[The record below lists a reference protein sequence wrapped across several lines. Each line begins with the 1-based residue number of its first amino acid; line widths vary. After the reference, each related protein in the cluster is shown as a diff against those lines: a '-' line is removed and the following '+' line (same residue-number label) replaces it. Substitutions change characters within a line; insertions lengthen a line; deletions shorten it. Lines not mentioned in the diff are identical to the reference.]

1 MSFKTEVNRVR
12 RRIMRSITKNV
23 GSSYTEPKKGSLK
36 IEDVKRVLIIRP
48 NHRLGNQLLLTPLVQ
63 EVLNTF
69 PNSEID
75 LFVKGGVAYPVFE
88 NYSRVSK
95 IIQLPRKPFNNLF
108 KYAKSWI
115 SVKSK
120 SYDLVINGDKNSSS
134 GRLLT
139 NLAKAKLKIFGDVD
153 VDIQKNF
160 SDHKH
165 ISKYPIYNLRS
176 NLKRLGFP
184 ENKSPLPV
192 LDIKLSTDEI
202 EKGKVILDG
211 IIKNHKKTICIYTN
225 ATGDKCYSET
235 WWETFYERLQREYP
249 DFNIIEM
256 LPIENISKINF
267 KAASFYSEDIR
278 EMAGIIKNTSIF
290 IAADNGVMHL
300 ASATLTP
307 CIGFFSVTDENV
319 YAPYGNGS
327 VAFNTNHTNIDDW
340 IKGVNGILHWHNYQ
354 V

>member
-1 MSFKTEVNRVR
+1 MSFKTGVNHIR

-88 NYSRVSK
+88 NYSRVTK
-95 IIQLPRKPFNNLF
+95 IIQLPRKPFNALF
-108 KYAKSWI
+108 KYAKSWV

-120 SYDLVINGDKNSSS
+120 AYDLVINGDKNSSS

-139 NLAKAKLKIFGDVD
+139 NLAKAKLKIFGDID
-153 VDIQKNF
+153 VDIQNKFN
-160 SDHKH
+160 DHKH

-176 NLKRLGFP
+176 NLERLGFP
-184 ENKSPLPV
+184 KNETALPV
-192 LDIKLSTDEI
+192 LDIKLSASEI
-202 EKGKVILDG
+202 EKGKVILDD
-211 IIKNHKKTICIYTN
+211 IIKNDKKTICIYTN

-235 WWETFYERLQREYP
+235 WWETFYERLKTDYP

-267 KAASFYSEDIR
+267 KAPNFYSEDIR

-307 CIGFFSVTDENV
+307 CVGFFSVTDENI

-327 VAFNTNHTNIDDW
+327 VALNTNHTNMEDW
-340 IKGVNGILHWHNYQ
+340 MQAIQGILR
-354 V
+354 